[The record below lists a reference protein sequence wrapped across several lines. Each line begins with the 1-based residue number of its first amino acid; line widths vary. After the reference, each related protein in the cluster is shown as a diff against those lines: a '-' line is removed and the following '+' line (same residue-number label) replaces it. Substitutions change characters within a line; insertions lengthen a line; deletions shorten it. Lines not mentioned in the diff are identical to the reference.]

1 MSAQL
6 PKWSTTDRSEA
17 GTTLL
22 ELLLALSL
30 VAVMLTMIFGSFGFG
45 RRAWESA
52 DRVEDQSSIDSV
64 QSLLRQ
70 LLSEARPAKAYDASG
85 RQAIAFTGEAQ
96 SITFV
101 VNMRGMITTGGLHE
115 VRLGLASAEPGQ
127 SQGRL
132 VAAFALYRPG
142 QARIADRPDAA
153 PEERLLVDGVQ
164 SLELRYFGAAKLGDK
179 PQWHK
184 RWADAEAL
192 PQLIEV
198 AVEFDPEDPRRWT
211 LLLVRPELR

>member
-1 MSAQL
+1 MSVRAL
-6 PKWSTTDRSEA
+6 NPRADGHSEA

-45 RRAWESA
+45 RRAWEAA
-52 DRVEDQSSIDSV
+52 DRVEDQSSIDAV

-70 LLSEARPAKAYDASG
+70 LLSEARPAKAIDGSG
-85 RQAIAFTGEAQ
+85 RQTIAFKGEAQ

-101 VNMRGMITTGGLHE
+101 VNLRGTTTTGGLHE
-115 VRLGLASAEPGQ
+115 VRLGLAGAEAGQ
-127 SQGRL
+127 PEGRF

-142 QARIADRPDAA
+142 PSPVADRPDKA
-153 PEERLLVDGVQ
+153 PEERLLADGVR
-164 SLELRYFGAAKLGDK
+164 SLTLRYFGAAKLGDK
-179 PQWHK
+179 PQWHE
-184 RWADAEAL
+184 RWADAETL

-198 AVEFDPEDPRRWT
+198 AVDLEADDPRRWP